1 MYGISQ
7 RIVDRIV
14 GLRGTLHC
22 LDHMNPQRS
31 ALVVVDMQNYFTKP
45 GFQAEIPAARE
56 IVPAINR
63 AARGLRALGGTVV
76 WIQTAADGAERDW
89 SFNHRCMLGPA
100 RSSRR
105 LAELAEGAEGYALW
119 HEMEVGAGD
128 LKIAKRRYSAFIQG
142 SSTLEQELRKRA
154 IGTVLIAGTATNVCC
169 ESTARDAMMLNFETV
184 MLADA
189 LAAATPEMH
198 AASLENCLMYF
209 GDVMNVDE
217 ALARMKTVVPA

>member
-7 RIVDRIV
+7 QIVDRIV
-14 GLRGTLHC
+14 RLRGSLHC
-22 LDHMNPQRS
+22 LERMNPVRS
-31 ALVVVDMQNYFTKP
+31 ALVVIDMQNYFLKP

-63 AARGLRALGGTVV
+63 AARGLRNLGGTVV
-76 WIQTAADGAERDW
+76 WIQTAADGADRDW
-89 SFNHRCMLGPA
+89 SFNHQRLLGPA

-105 LAELAEGAEGYALW
+105 LAELAEGSEGYALW
-119 HEMEVGAGD
+119 HEMQVDAAD
-128 LKIAKRRYSAFIQG
+128 LKIMKRRFSAFIQG
-142 SSTLEQELRKRA
+142 SSDLEPALRQRG
-154 IGTVLIAGTATNVCC
+154 IGSVLIAGTATNVCC

-189 LAAATPEMH
+189 LAAPTPQMH

-209 GDVMNVDE
+209 ADVMNVDE
-217 ALARMKTVVPA
+217 ALAGMNHQGM